1 MAAATRAG
9 SEAALAALAD
19 SLARKLTR
27 LEVQLTQVRSKSGQ
41 DPIRFAG
48 MLDNQWA
55 ELYGNLTGTNGYING
70 GVDGKPTR
78 GAGERL
84 QELNA
89 RWAVLRAQWTEILNK
104 DIPALNAAASQL
116 KLGAIALPARTIIP

>member
-1 MAAATRAG
+1 VKSR
-9 SEAALAALAD
+9 
-19 SLARKLTR
+19 
-27 LEVQLTQVRSKSGQ
+27 SGQ

-70 GVDGKPTR
+70 GVDGRPTK

-84 QELNA
+84 TELVR
-89 RWAVLRAQWTEILNK
+89 RWDVLRGQWQAILDK

-116 KLGAIALPARTIIP
+116 KLGAIALPNRSIVP